1 MTAEEKAKEL
11 LDKMNV
17 VHYMKLTGENSNSEG
32 LPISM
37 YDSQIK
43 QCALIAVD
51 EIIKNCPRSNDNQ
64 FISYWKKVRININE
78 QRVTAMGV

>member
-1 MTAEEKAKEL
+1 MTAQAQAKEL
-11 LDKMNV
+11 MDKMNV
-17 VHYMKLTGENSNSEG
+17 VHYMKLIGENSNSEG

-51 EIIKNCPRSNDNQ
+51 EILKVLRFFNEDITKA
-64 FISYWKKVRININE
+64 YWHKVKTEIE
-78 QRVTAMGV
+78 KL